1 MMSVQDTAETVTD
14 LDTRA
19 RRMEAG
25 LDMEDMMVTG
35 ANVALTGVL
44 RGLE

>member
-25 LDMEDMMVTG
+25 LDMEDMVTD

-44 RGLE
+44 RGLV